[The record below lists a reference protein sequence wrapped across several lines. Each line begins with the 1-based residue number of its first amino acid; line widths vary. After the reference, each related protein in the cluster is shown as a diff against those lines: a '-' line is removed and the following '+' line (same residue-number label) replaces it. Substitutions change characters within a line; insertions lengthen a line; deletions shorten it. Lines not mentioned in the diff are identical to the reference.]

1 MLFGE
6 DAFRP
11 LPDSQLPMLF
21 EPIPNSQFPIPN
33 SQQLLDCNSSQS
45 STPVIVQQ
53 NLLVAV
59 SLSGQIVGPP
69 LTHSYSVTETFASNL
84 KTRRSLARVS
94 GAHTAPVLRNHCKAG
109 TPQI

>member
-11 LPDSQLPMLF
+11 TSKLPITNAF
-21 EPIPNSQFPIPN
+21 RPNSQFPIPN
-33 SQQLLDCNSSQS
+33 SQQLLHCNSIQS
-45 STPVIVQQ
+45 STPVIVRQ
-53 NLLVAV
+53 NLLVAI
-59 SLSGQIVGPP
+59 SLSSQIVGPP
-69 LTHSYSVTETFASNL
+69 LAHSYSVTETFASNL

-94 GAHTAPVLRNHCKAG
+94 GAHTAPVLRNHCKAR